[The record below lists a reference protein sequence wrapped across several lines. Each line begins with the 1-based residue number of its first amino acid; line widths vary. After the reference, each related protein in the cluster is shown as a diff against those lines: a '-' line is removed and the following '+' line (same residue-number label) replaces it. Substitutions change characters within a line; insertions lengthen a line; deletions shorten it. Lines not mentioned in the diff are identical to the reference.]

1 MNKVEY
7 ILIFTYHD
15 YTNIDIY
22 GNITLLRLALANL
35 KEIYKNDNGFKYK
48 IYCGKDV
55 TDIINDLESKG
66 DE

>member
-15 YTNIDIY
+15 YINVDIY
-22 GNITLLRLALANL
+22 DNIGLLRLALANL
-35 KEIYKNDNGFKYK
+35 KEIYKNDSDFKYK

-55 TDIINDLESKG
+55 TDEVNNLESKG
-66 DE
+66 DK

>member
-7 ILIFTYHD
+7 IYILIHEYHD
-15 YTNIDIY
+15 TYVDKYN
-22 GNITLLRLALANL
+22 NITLLRLALANL
-35 KEIYKNDNGFKYK
+35 KELYKNDNDFKYK

-66 DE
+66 E

>member
-15 YTNIDIY
+15 DTCVDIY
-22 GNITLLRLALANL
+22 GNIGLLRLALANL
-35 KEIYKNDNGFKYK
+35 KEIYKNDSDFEYK

-55 TDIINDLESKG
+55 TELINNLESKG
-66 DE
+66 E